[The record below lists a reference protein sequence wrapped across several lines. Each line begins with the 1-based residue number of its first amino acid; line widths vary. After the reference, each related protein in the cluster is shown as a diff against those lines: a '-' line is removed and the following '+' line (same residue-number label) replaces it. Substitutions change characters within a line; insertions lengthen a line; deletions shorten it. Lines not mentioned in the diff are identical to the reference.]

1 MACGFTQI
9 HVRGRERDFGDGRFR
24 VGGIVMT
31 SVSLVSEQRKEDRP
45 SLVVLVDDDRNLC
58 DLVERFLDRAGYQV
72 KVFHDGESFLAAMGA
87 MMPDAICLDLNMPG
101 IGGLQTLDLIKERQR
116 QLPVIIL
123 TADHTVDSVVSAMQ
137 RGAYDY
143 LVKPI
148 DRTKLVTI
156 VGNAVERYRMSM
168 RLLQLEREV
177 GGEGYANIVGN
188 SPAMKELYRQMD
200 RVAASDITI
209 LVHGESGSG
218 KELVAQAIYEGSGRK
233 SGPFVALNCAAIP
246 ETLQESEIF
255 GHEKGAFTGAVAR
268 HIGKFEQANGGCLFM
283 DEVAELSLT
292 LQAKLLRAIQEKRFH
307 RVGGSTQVLSDF
319 RLIAATHRNLLDM
332 VKHGYFRE
340 DLYFRIAVFE
350 LEVPPLRDRGED
362 VILLAERFLDRYK
375 PKGQLRP
382 RLSNDVIDL
391 LNAYAWPGNVR
402 ELENIMQRCLLIA
415 KDGRVVPED
424 LPPRLRS
431 ERGSAAIEDA
441 PDHAEISSRS
451 SGAVPNTNVV
461 PMTPSFGAPAE
472 RREPEPPRRSSRL
485 ETLDLSEL
493 ERRAIQQ
500 ALEEANG
507 NLSQVVRLL
516 GIGRTTLYRKLKT
529 HKLRE

>member
-1 MACGFTQI
+1 
-9 HVRGRERDFGDGRFR
+9 
-24 VGGIVMT
+24 MT
-31 SVSLVSEQRKEDRP
+31 SPSVVTGKPEPKSERS

-58 DLVERFLDRAGYQV
+58 DLVERFLDRAGHEV
-72 KVFHDGESFLAAMGA
+72 KVFHNGESFLAALGA
-87 MMPDAICLDLNMPG
+87 MMPDVICLDLSMPG
-101 IGGLQTLDLIKERQR
+101 IGGLDTLQGIKERHQ

-123 TADHTVDSVVSAMQ
+123 TADHTVESVVAAMQ

-148 DRTKLVTI
+148 DRTKLVTT

-168 RLLQLEREV
+168 RLRQLEREV
-177 GGEGYANIVGN
+177 GGEGYANIVGD

-209 LVHGESGSG
+209 LIHGESGTG
-218 KELVAQAIYEGSGRK
+218 KELVAHAIYEASGRK

-283 DEVAELSLT
+283 DEVAELSLS

-307 RVGGSTQVLSDF
+307 RVGGSAQVHSDF

-332 VKHGYFRE
+332 VNRSLFRE

-350 LEVPPLRDRGED
+350 LEVPPLREREND
-362 VILLAERFLDRYK
+362 VLRLAERFLDRYAA
-375 PKGQLRP
+375 KGAKK
-382 RLSNDVIDL
+382 RLSNEVIDL
-391 LNAYAWPGNVR
+391 LKAYPWPGNVR
-402 ELENIMQRCLLIA
+402 ELQNIMQRCLLIA
-415 KDGRVVPED
+415 KSGLIVAED

-431 ERGSAAIEDA
+431 HPESKTPDREEVPATAAEPVDQEPVVEA
-441 PDHAEISSRS
+441 PA
-451 SGAVPNTNVV
+451 P
-461 PMTPSFGAPAE
+461 GAPVRTE
-472 RREPEPPRRSSRL
+472 TLESPRRTSSRL
-485 ETLDLSEL
+485 ETLDLQEL

-500 ALEEANG
+500 ALEETGG

-529 HKLRE
+529 HGLRG

>member
-1 MACGFTQI
+1 
-9 HVRGRERDFGDGRFR
+9 
-24 VGGIVMT
+24 MT
-31 SVSLVSEQRKEDRP
+31 SHRLVSGDAETREERP
-45 SLVVLVDDDRNLC
+45 GLVVLVDDDRNLC
-58 DLVERFLDRAGYQV
+58 DLVERFLDRAGYQI

-87 MMPDAICLDLNMPG
+87 MLPDVICLDLSMPG
-101 IGGLQTLDLIKERQR
+101 IGGLETLDVIKERHR
-116 QLPVIIL
+116 HLPVIIL
-123 TADHTVDSVVSAMQ
+123 TADQTVDSVVSAMQ

-148 DRTKLVTI
+148 DRTKLVTT

-168 RLLQLEREV
+168 RLRQLEREA
-177 GGEGYANIVGN
+177 GGEGYANIVGD
-188 SPAMKELYRQMD
+188 SQAMKELYRQMD

-209 LVHGESGSG
+209 LIHGESGSG
-218 KELVAQAIYEGSGRK
+218 KELVAQAIYQASGRK

-255 GHEKGAFTGAVAR
+255 GHEKGAFTGAVGR

-283 DEVAELSLT
+283 DEVAELSST

-307 RVGGSTQVLSDF
+307 RVGGSTQVHSDF

-332 VKHGYFRE
+332 VKQGLFRE

-350 LEVPPLRDRGED
+350 LEVPPLRARGDD
-362 VILLAERFLDRYK
+362 VVLLAERFLDRYK
-375 PKGQLRP
+375 PKNQPRP
-382 RLSNDVIDL
+382 RLSNDVLEL
-391 LNAYAWPGNVR
+391 LRAYNWPGNVR
-402 ELENIMQRCLLIA
+402 ELENIMQRCILIA
-415 KDGRVVPED
+415 KGGMVTPED
-424 LPPRLRS
+424 LPPRLQALQ
-431 ERGSAAIEDA
+431 GDGAAPESDDA
-441 PDHAEISSRS
+441 PPLRESTPPTGASATPQPAASRE
-451 SGAVPNTNVV
+451 P
-461 PMTPSFGAPAE
+461 APA
-472 RREPEPPRRSSRL
+472 PPPQRRSSRL
-485 ETLDLSEL
+485 DTLDLQEL
-493 ERRAIQQ
+493 EKRAIQQ

>member
-1 MACGFTQI
+1 
-9 HVRGRERDFGDGRFR
+9 
-24 VGGIVMT
+24 MT
-31 SVSLVSEQRKEDRP
+31 SLSLVSEQPKEERP

-72 KVFHDGESFLAAMGA
+72 NVFHDGESFLAAMGA

-168 RLLQLEREV
+168 RLRQLEREV

-209 LVHGESGSG
+209 LIHGESGSG
-218 KELVAQAIYEGSGRK
+218 KELVAQAIYEASGRK

-350 LEVPPLRDRGED
+350 LEVPPLRDRGDD
-362 VILLAERFLDRYK
+362 VVLLAERFLDRYK
-375 PKGQLRP
+375 AKGQLRP
-382 RLSNDVIDL
+382 RLSNDVIEL
-391 LNAYAWPGNVR
+391 LKAYAWPGNVR

-415 KDGRVVPED
+415 KDGRVVPDD
-424 LPPRLRS
+424 LPPRLRPPGVA
-431 ERGSAAIEDA
+431 EIEDA
-441 PDHAEISSRS
+441 AERTDLSPRS
-451 SGAVPNTNVV
+451 ADAIAGAKVV
-461 PMTPSFGAPAE
+461 PMTPSAAPPAE
-472 RREPEPPRRSSRL
+472 RREPETPRRSSRL